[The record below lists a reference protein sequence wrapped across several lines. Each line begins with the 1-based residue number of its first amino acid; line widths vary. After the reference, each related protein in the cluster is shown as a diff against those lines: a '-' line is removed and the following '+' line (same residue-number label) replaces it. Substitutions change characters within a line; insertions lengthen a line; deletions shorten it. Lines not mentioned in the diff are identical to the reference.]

1 MERVST
7 EALSAFA
14 VFAEHLNLTKAAA
27 ALHISQPSLHAKLA
41 TLARQLDRP
50 LYERVGR
57 RLVLTPEGEAVA
69 RFARDRDERLHRF
82 LDELHDIPTTRPGTV
97 SSTSFTH
104 YSMLRTTEQMLGLS
118 TFLGNAA
125 SATSSRSPRSRSAGV
140 TFA

>member
-41 TLARQLDRP
+41 ALARQLDRP
-50 LYERVGR
+50 LYERAGR

-69 RFARDRDERLHRF
+69 RFARDRDERLRRF
-82 LDELHDIPTTRPGTV
+82 LDELHDIPTTRPIVLAAGHSAYLHILGEV
-97 SSTSFTH
+97 IRST
-104 YSMLRTTEQMLGLS
+104 
-118 TFLGNAA
+118 
-125 SATSSRSPRSRSAGV
+125 
-140 TFA
+140 